1 MIVLRDARQLITTA
15 DDIVI
20 GRVQSLGT
28 AEVDGRPVGQ
38 GDLRVDRVLWS
49 RARTGEIL
57 SLRWP
62 AATRGL
68 GGTFMLTGAE
78 QKSELFFLTRDPDG
92 AVRADDQRMRPED
105 EQMVLDTLAAYPYR
119 VTAPDRDLG
128 DPVVVTVEFRNSTDK
143 NITVPAV
150 RSVDGTV
157 TYGDGFRFK
166 ALIAVSDERGRL
178 LDKSPP
184 LAPVGEPFHR
194 DPSLRPVV
202 LHPGES
208 SKVELSLSDL
218 YGSVPACQCVL
229 TVSVNGRGTRHFFRV
244 RSPWES
250 QLLRVVNTPAEAP
263 FYVKMLR
270 AGGEHT
276 RTAAL
281 ELQSRPDIATQVA
294 SDLMQLCDSLDT
306 DSRRRVITVLSSSY
320 IAPETRI
327 NFLLNRIDD
336 PLVGNAAL
344 FGASRVIGPE
354 NPYRRD
360 EVINRLM
367 ERLWD
372 EDAQVRDAAA
382 SRLADVRATI
392 AVPELQRLATE
403 DASEGVRKSAQW
415 AIDTIEGRNCCKCR
429 EKKVL
434 P

>member
-62 AATRGL
+62 AATRAL

-150 RSVDGTV
+150 RSVGGIV
-157 TYGDGFRFK
+157 THGDGFRFK
-166 ALIAVSDERGRL
+166 ARIYLSDERGRL
-178 LDKSPP
+178 LASPP
-184 LAPVGEPFHR
+184 LAPVGDAFRR
-194 DPSLRPVV
+194 DPALRPVV
-202 LHPGES
+202 LHAGES
-208 SKVELSLSDL
+208 SKVELSLSVL
-218 YGSVPACQCVL
+218 YGSVPTSQCEL
-229 TVSVNGRGTRHFFRV
+229 IIGVNGRTTRHHFRV
-244 RSPWES
+244 RSPWQS
-250 QLLRVVNTPAEAP
+250 HLLRVANTPAEAP
-263 FYVKMLR
+263 FYVQTIR
-270 AGGEHT
+270 AGAGQA
-276 RTAAL
+276 RAAAL
-281 ELQSRPDIATQVA
+281 ELQSRPDLATQVA
-294 SDLMQLCDSLDT
+294 PDLMNLCDSLDT
-306 DSRRRVITVLSSSY
+306 DMRCQVISILSRTYL
-320 IAPETRI
+320 APETRI
-327 NFLLNRIDD
+327 NFLLDRVDD
-336 PLVGNAAL
+336 PSVGSAAL
-344 FGASRVIGPE
+344 FSASTVLGPE
-354 NPYRRD
+354 VQYRRD
-360 EVINRLM
+360 EVVSRLM

-372 EDAQVRDAAA
+372 EDAQVRDAAT
-382 SRLADVRATI
+382 SKLADMRVGI
-392 AVPELQRLATE
+392 AVPELQRLATG

-429 EKKVL
+429 ERKVL